1 MSIKQILSNLEY
13 ELQQLLSPYQ
23 EKINELESEN
33 RKLISEIAIIIEE
46 KNRLMEEL
54 SLLRNTLV

>member
-54 SLLRNTLV
+54 SLLRNNLV

>member
-1 MSIKQILSNLEY
+1 MSIKQILSILEY

-54 SLLRNTLV
+54 SLLRNNLV